1 MFVYKYIF
9 YTAEKLYVSSSF
21 ILSRIIQQQQQ
32 QKGKGSIPNNI
43 AKLL

>member
-9 YTAEKLYVSSSF
+9 YTAEKVYVSSSF
-21 ILSRIIQQQQQ
+21 ILSRIIQQQQ